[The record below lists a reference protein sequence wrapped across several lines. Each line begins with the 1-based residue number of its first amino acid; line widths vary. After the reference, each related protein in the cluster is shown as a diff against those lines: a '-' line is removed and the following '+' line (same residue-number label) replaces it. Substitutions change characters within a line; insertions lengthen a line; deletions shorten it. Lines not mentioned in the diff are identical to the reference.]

1 MRSDSVNPERPGE
14 FDTGGD
20 MSVANLLRLTAL
32 FEGATGVALL
42 ALPALMLWALFGQA
56 DDAAFP
62 ILLARLFG
70 APLLSLSFVC
80 WTASRETSSHTIL
93 SHVAAMLLYN
103 LVVAALLVYAGAML
117 GLAGFALWPA
127 VVAHILLAGW
137 CVAGLARERRRV
149 VSWRPGSGR

>member
-103 LVVAALLVYAGAML
+103 LVVAALLVYAGQCWDWRASHS
-117 GLAGFALWPA
+117 GPQSSRISFWPA
-127 VVAHILLAGW
+127 GAWPDLRGSAGVW
-137 CVAGLARERRRV
+137 
-149 VSWRPGSGR
+149 